1 MWFSLSYEFGPW
13 WDLDSLAWAIAP
25 LVSYTFWLEPN
36 REFINELS
44 HPNNIVV
51 SFYMAIYFAFIM
63 EHTKVITLMFPSKY
77 LFSHNKEIS
86 VYLFIHNE
94 ETSNDGLDS

>member
-1 MWFSLSYEFGPW
+1 M
-13 WDLDSLAWAIAP
+13 
-25 LVSYTFWLEPN
+25 SYTFWLEPN

-51 SFYMAIYFAFIM
+51 NFYMAIYLAFIM

-77 LFSHNKEIS
+77 LLVIIKRYPFIS
-86 VYLFIHNE
+86 SFIMKKHPMM
-94 ETSNDGLDS
+94 D